1 MREADDRGLRV
12 TLLLNVLWFVLG
24 GFAAGFA
31 WLLGGVVLAITIVG
45 LPWAAAAF
53 RIGIFAFAPFGSR
66 VVDRRVITGRD
77 DLGTGSLG
85 LILNVVWFLFAGW
98 YIALAHVIIGAVQ
111 CVTIIGIPFGLQH
124 FKLAIIALAP
134 VGKSVVPA

>member
-1 MREADDRGLRV
+1 M
-12 TLLLNVLWFVLG
+12 TLLLNLLWFFLG
-24 GFAAGFA
+24 GFAAGLA
-31 WLLGGVVLAITIVG
+31 WLLGGAILAVTIVG

-66 VVDRRVITGRD
+66 VVDRRMITGHG

-85 LILNVVWFLFAGW
+85 LILNVGWFLCAGW
-98 YIALAHVIIGAVQ
+98 YIALAHIIVGAVQ

-124 FKLAIIALAP
+124 FKLALIALAP
-134 VGKSVVPA
+134 VGKSVIPA